1 MRLTVLGSSPSWP
14 NPGEA
19 SSGYLVDTTAGS
31 LLLDCGNGVLGRFR
45 ALRDAGPTAIVLSH
59 LDPDHVS
66 DLWSVMFG
74 VSYGPLDWGATTTLY
89 APPGGRVVLAEVLDG
104 FGLTLAHLERAIA
117 VREYRTT
124 DPLAVAGASL
134 RFARTRHSAHSY
146 ATRIEDDGRAMVY
159 TGDAA
164 LTPSLVEH
172 ARGADL
178 LLAEATFAVQPE
190 EPDAVHMT
198 ARQTA
203 GVARDAEVG
212 RLVLTHLAAEDREAS
227 LAAAR
232 AVFEHTDL
240 ALPGATFEI

>member
-1 MRLTVLGSSPSWP
+1 VRLTVLGSSPSWP

-19 SSGYLVDTTAGS
+19 SSGYLVETAGGS
-31 LLLDCGNGVLGRFR
+31 LLLDCGNGVLGRLR
-45 ALRDAGPTAIVLSH
+45 ALGDSGPTAIVLSH

-74 VSYGPLDWGATTTLY
+74 VSYGPLDWSATTTLY
-89 APPGGRVVLAEVLDG
+89 APPGGRVVLAEVLDA

-124 DPLAVAGASL
+124 EPLAVAGATL
-134 RFARTRHSAHSY
+134 RFTRTRHSAHSY
-146 ATRIEDDGRAMVY
+146 ATRIEEDGRTVVY

-164 LTPSLVEH
+164 LTPALVEH

-178 LLAEATFAVQPE
+178 LLAEATFALQAE
-190 EPDAVHMT
+190 TPDAVHMT

-212 RLVLTHLAAEDREAS
+212 RLVLTHLAAEDRESS
-227 LAAAR
+227 LAAAQTIF
-232 AVFEHTDL
+232 ANTDL
-240 ALPGATFEI
+240 ALPGAVFEI